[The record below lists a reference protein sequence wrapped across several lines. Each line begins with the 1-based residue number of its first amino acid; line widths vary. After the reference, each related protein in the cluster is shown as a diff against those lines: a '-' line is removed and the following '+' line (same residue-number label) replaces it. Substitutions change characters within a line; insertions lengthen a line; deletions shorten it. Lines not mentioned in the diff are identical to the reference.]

1 MSKTDELSAR
11 TSAGVTKFVTM
22 AEAKLDSALDLMRR
36 MPPADVSSH
45 LSCPSLAGALTRA
58 RCGAQIEDNLYDL
71 LDVAPDLTE
80 DLLGSVDQPLK
91 TCMDPKAG
99 KEFLLCDYNRDADFY
114 RCVAHTPVPRA
125 RAAPAAR
132 RRRRAC

>member
-45 LSCPSLAGALTRA
+45 LSGAIAPRALTRA

-125 RAAPAAR
+125 RAAPEAR

>member
-45 LSCPSLAGALTRA
+45 LSGAHRSLGLSRA

-125 RAAPAAR
+125 RAAPEAR
-132 RRRRAC
+132 RRPAR

>member
-1 MSKTDELSAR
+1 M
-11 TSAGVTKFVTM
+11 
-22 AEAKLDSALDLMRR
+22 
-36 MPPADVSSH
+36 
-45 LSCPSLAGALTRA
+45 LAG
-58 RCGAQIEDNLYDL
+58 GAQIEDNLYDL

-114 RCVAHTPVPRA
+114 RCVAHTHPPVPVLA
-125 RAAPAAR
+125 RPPR
-132 RRRRAC
+132 RGGGRAC

>member
-1 MSKTDELSAR
+1 M
-11 TSAGVTKFVTM
+11 
-22 AEAKLDSALDLMRR
+22 
-36 MPPADVSSH
+36 
-45 LSCPSLAGALTRA
+45 LAG
-58 RCGAQIEDNLYDL
+58 GAQIEDNLYDL

-125 RAAPAAR
+125 RAPPEAR

>member
-1 MSKTDELSAR
+1 VSKTDELSAR

-45 LSCPSLAGALTRA
+45 LSGAIAPRALTRA

-125 RAAPAAR
+125 RAAPEAR